1 MKTDNILLDKTYSFA
16 LKIVELYKL
25 LRFTH
30 KEYEISKQV
39 LRSGTSIGANAEEG
53 NAGQSKKDFIA
64 KLSISLKEARETH
77 YWIRILK
84 DSQYIEEIY
93 AAELLTD
100 CTEII
105 RILTS
110 ILKTSRQSLNP

>member
-16 LKIVELYKL
+16 LKIIELYKQ

-30 KEYEISKQV
+30 KEYDISKQV
-39 LRSGTSIGANAEEG
+39 LRSETSIGANAEV
-53 NAGQSKKDFIA
+53 
-64 KLSISLKEARETH
+64 
-77 YWIRILK
+77 K
-84 DSQYIEEIY
+84 DSQYIEKIY

-100 CTEII
+100 CEEII

-110 ILKTSRQSLNP
+110 ILKTSKQSLKP